1 MNLLKDE
8 YIIVEIIPTHPDP
21 LKGDIAQI
29 SALKLKGINLVDRFD
44 YRLNNVNN
52 SDVLRMIQYDKDN
65 FKYLDNS
72 KDILKEWDK
81 FSSNYPIIIFEDTYT
96 KDYLNN
102 KNKEL
107 IFPYLDMEP
116 SIDFFDKLKEKYK
129 LEDSN
134 YLVDLIYEAII
145 MESNNKGE

>member
-96 KDYLNN
+96 NNYLNN

>member
-116 SIDFFDKLKEKYK
+116 SIDFFDKLKKKYK

>member
-21 LKGDIAQI
+21 LKGDVAQI

-52 SDVLRMIQYDKDN
+52 IDVLRIIQYDKDN

-96 KDYLNN
+96 NNYLNN

-116 SIDFFDKLKEKYK
+116 SVDFFDKLKEKYK

>member
-52 SDVLRMIQYDKDN
+52 IDVLRMIQYDKDN
-65 FKYLDNS
+65 FRYLDNS
-72 KDILKEWDK
+72 KDILKEWNK

-96 KDYLNN
+96 NNYLNN

>member
-52 SDVLRMIQYDKDN
+52 SDILRMIQYDKDD

-96 KDYLNN
+96 NNYLNN